1 MKNKLMKSIKE
12 WGFIVS
18 IALVLSIVI
27 SQFVQVVTVSGQSM
41 KNTLNDSDKLI
52 MSKIAYKNHKP
63 KYKDIVIIQRND
75 KLIVKR
81 VIGEP
86 GDEVEII
93 DNKVYIN
100 GNELNEDY
108 INKDDIMTNC
118 PDIKVTL
125 DTDEIFVMGDNR
137 NHSLDSRDSRV
148 GVINYKKDVVG
159 KIVFRVF
166 PISHLEV

>member
-1 MKNKLMKSIKE
+1 MKKELIKSIKE
-12 WGFIVS
+12 WGFIVL
-18 IALVLSIVI
+18 IALVISIII

-41 KNTLNDSDKLI
+41 KNTLNDSDKLV

-63 KYKDIVIIQRND
+63 KYKDIVIIQRKD

-86 GDEVEII
+86 GDKVEII

-100 GNELNEDY
+100 GNELIENYINEDDKM
-108 INKDDIMTNC
+108 NNC
-118 PDIKVTL
+118 PEIKVTL
-125 DTDEIFVMGDNR
+125 NDDEIFVMGDNR

-166 PISHLEV
+166 PMSHLDV

>member
-1 MKNKLMKSIKE
+1 
-12 WGFIVS
+12 
-18 IALVLSIVI
+18 
-27 SQFVQVVTVSGQSM
+27 
-41 KNTLNDSDKLI
+41 
-52 MSKIAYKNHKP
+52 MSNNASKNHKP
-63 KYKDIVIIQRND
+63 KEKDIVIIQRND

-86 GDEVEII
+86 GDEVEIV